1 MVRFEPVDTTY
12 NFPKMEERILKFWE
26 ENRTFVRSVAR
37 PAPRGEYVFF
47 EGPPTANALPH
58 PGHVL
63 TRVMK
68 DVFPRYK
75 TMVGYHVARKA
86 GWDTHGLPVEIEVER
101 ELGFHGK
108 QDIENY
114 GIARFND
121 KCLESVR
128 RYEQEWR
135 RVSNRIG
142 FWLNYEE
149 AYFTYTNEYIES
161 VWWLLKQLWD
171 ADLIYQGHKIVPYC
185 YRCGTPLSS
194 HEVAQS
200 YRDTKDPSL
209 YLRFRL
215 AEDLKKLSPDLP
227 WEKTSFLVWTTTPWT
242 LISNVALAVNPEAEY
257 VAVYHAGEYLI
268 LARELLKDVGLEE
281 EPVIASFPGSD
292 LEGFSYQP
300 LYTFFPLS
308 SRAHYVVGG
317 DFVTL
322 DEGTGIVH
330 IAPAFGEEDY
340 QVGQEYDLPFVQAVG
355 EEGDFREEVEPW
367 AGMNVKQADP
377 QVIEDL
383 KERGLLFHATTYTHA
398 YPFCWRCEEPL
409 LYYAFTSWFVR
420 TTAVR
425 ERLLANNEK
434 INWVPEHIKHGR
446 FGQWLEGVVDWA
458 LSRNRYWGTPLPIW
472 ECDSCD
478 HRECI
483 GSYQELGERAGLKVM
498 DFYDRQEFDPH
509 RPFVDEIT
517 WACPD
522 CGEGTMHRV
531 PHVIDCWFDSGS
543 MPFAQHHYPFEQAE
557 LVDEGTEFPADFI
570 SEAIDQTRGWFY
582 TLHAIAVMVKDS
594 PAYRNCLVLGHILDE
609 RGRKMSK
616 SLGNVEDPW
625 KVLNRQGADAFRW
638 YFLSNTA
645 PWSGTRYSEQA
656 VVGSLQK
663 FLIPLWNVYSFFVIY
678 ANIDDFSPQ
687 QPARDWHLRS
697 ELDRWV
703 LVKFHELVRRTREHL
718 DAYQVTEAVRA
729 VEGFMDLLSNWYV
742 RRSRRR
748 FWKGT
753 KDDDKWDAYHTLYEV
768 LTGVTFLTAPFV
780 PFVTE
785 ELYQKLVRR
794 FDSQAPE
801 SIHLCD
807 FPERDTEV
815 SDPALVTAMDTV
827 LRVVRLGHA
836 ARNLSGIK
844 VRQPLPK
851 ITLVTNEPE
860 LQQVL
865 APHIPIITEELNV
878 KEVVWA
884 ANEHEFVHYQVK
896 PNFKKLGP
904 KLGTLTPAV
913 AQALG
918 EIDAPSLIAELDET
932 EQVNLVIGEQQ
943 MSLARE
949 ELEVRIVEKEGTIA
963 QRDGNLLLVLD
974 MEITPELK
982 REGLS
987 REFINRVQNLRKQLD
1002 LDYEQRIHL
1011 AFRAEEPLR
1020 SAVEEFHSTIC
1031 AETLALKLV
1040 EDGSL
1045 KAGEGVHETQI
1056 ERQAVLIRLEAL
1068 ERGGREA

>member
-1 MVRFEPVDTTY
+1 MAQFEPVDTTY

-26 ENRTFVRSVAR
+26 EKGIFAQSLEK
-37 PAPRGEYVFF
+37 PAPAGEYVFY

-75 TMVGYHVARKA
+75 TMMGYHVARKA

-108 QDIENY
+108 QDIEKY
-114 GIARFND
+114 GIRAFNQ

-135 RVSNRIG
+135 RISNRIG
-142 FWLNYEE
+142 FWLRYED

-161 VWWLLKQLWD
+161 VWWLLKQMWD
-171 ADLIYQGHKIVPYC
+171 AGLIYQGHKIVPYC

-200 YRDTKDPSL
+200 YRDTRDPSL
-209 YLRFRL
+209 YLRFRV
-215 AEDLKKLSPDLP
+215 AESLEEVSPDLP
-227 WEKTSFLVWTTTPWT
+227 AEKTSFLVWTTTPWT
-242 LISNVALAVNPEAEY
+242 LISNVALAVNPQAEY
-257 VAVYHAGEYLI
+257 VAVYHGGEYLI
-268 LARELLKDVGLEE
+268 LARELLKKAGLDE
-281 EPVIASFPGSD
+281 EPVIASFPGTD
-292 LEGFSYQP
+292 LVGIHYEP
-300 LYTFFPLS
+300 LYTYFSLA
-308 SRAHYVVGG
+308 SRAHYVVAG

-322 DEGTGIVH
+322 DDGTGIVH

-340 QVGQEYDLPFVQAVG
+340 QVGQKHNLPFVQAVD
-355 EEGDFREEVEPW
+355 EEGNFRSEVQPW
-367 AGMNVKQADP
+367 AGMNVKKADP
-377 QVIEDL
+377 QIIDEL
-383 KERGLLFHATTYTHA
+383 KERGLLFRAATYKHA
-398 YPFCWRCEEPL
+398 YPFCWRCDEPL

-472 ECDSCD
+472 ECDSCE

-483 GSYQELGERAGLKVM
+483 GSYAELAERAGLKVN
-498 DFYDRQEFDPH
+498 DFYDRGEFDPH
-509 RPFVDEIT
+509 RPFVDEIK
-517 WACPD
+517 WKCPE
-522 CGEGTMHRV
+522 CGGTMHRV

-543 MPFAQHHYPFEQAE
+543 MPFAQHHYPFEHPE
-557 LVDEGTEFPADFI
+557 LIDEGTEFPADFI

-582 TLHAIAVMVKDS
+582 TLHAIATMVKDS

-625 KVLNRQGADAFRW
+625 KVLSNQGADAFRW

-645 PWSGTRYSEQA
+645 PWTGTRYSEQA
-656 VVGSLQK
+656 VVNSLQK
-663 FLIPLWNVYSFFVIY
+663 LLIPLWNVYSFFVIY

-687 QPARDWHLRS
+687 QAGREWRERS
-697 ELDRWV
+697 ELDRWI
-703 LVKFHELVRRTREHL
+703 LIKFHRLARAMREHL
-718 DAYQVTEAVRA
+718 DAYRVTEAA
-729 VEGFMDLLSNWYV
+729 HGVEEFMDLLSNWYV

-748 FWKGT
+748 FWKGS
-753 KDDDKWDAYHTLYEV
+753 KDEEKWDAYHTLYEV
-768 LTGVTFLTAPFV
+768 LTGLVKLVAPFV
-780 PFVTE
+780 PFVSE
-785 ELYQKLVRR
+785 EVYQKLVRR
-794 FDSQAPE
+794 FDAEAPE
-801 SIHLCD
+801 SVHLCD
-807 FPERDTEV
+807 YPQPDSEV
-815 SDPALVTAMDTV
+815 DEPDLITAMDNV

-836 ARNLSGIK
+836 ARNLSRIK
-844 VRQPLPK
+844 VRQPLAK

-865 APHIPIITEELNV
+865 APHLPIIKEELNV

-884 ANEHEFVHYQVK
+884 ADEHEFVHYQVK
-896 PNFKKLGP
+896 PNFAKLGP
-904 KLGTLTPAV
+904 RLGALTPAV
-913 AQALG
+913 AKALS
-918 EIDAPSLIAELDET
+918 EIDSLNLVAELNETDEVKL
-932 EQVNLVIGEQQ
+932 EAGGQEVAL
-943 MSLARE
+943 SRD
-949 ELEVRIVEKEGTIA
+949 ELEVHIVEKEGTVA
-963 QRDGNLLLVLD
+963 QRQGNLLLVLD
-974 MEITPELK
+974 MEITPQLK

-1002 LDYEQRIHL
+1002 LDYEQRIYL
-1011 AFRAEEPLR
+1011 TYRAEEPVR
-1020 SAVEEFHSTIC
+1020 SAIEEFHSTIC
-1031 AETLALKLV
+1031 GETLALKLV
-1040 EDGSL
+1040 EDKSL
-1045 KAGEGVHETQI
+1045 QDGAEVHTTQI
-1056 ERQAVLIRLEAL
+1056 EGEDVLIRLDVA
-1068 ERGGREA
+1068 ERGGEA